1 MLISLKSYFW
11 CVFSEGRACKAR
23 AIQMNLFNF
32 PRLRRSR
39 YLDRHWTPPETRVTW
54 QSKQQLLRT
63 LIAFVLAYMAIEMA
77 LLEEELDQ
85 PLLSCFR
92 LEKNDFLCGRLLFA
106 VQANPLPTRKSH
118 ESHTKVTRR
127 GTASKRTERL
137 NTSQKPAIM
146 SRVCDCADSFSF
158 GAFECADF
166 INSFWYLR

>member
-1 MLISLKSYFW
+1 MLISLKNYFW

-32 PRLRRSR
+32 PRLRCSR

-54 QSKQQLLRT
+54 QSKQLLRT

-92 LEKNDFLCGRLLFA
+92 LEKNDFLCGRLF
-106 VQANPLPTRKSH
+106 VRRSGKPSSKKSH
-118 ESHTKVTRR
+118 EEAPGANGQSVWIRAR
-127 GTASKRTERL
+127 SQPL
-137 NTSQKPAIM
+137 NNESCM
-146 SRVCDCADSFSF
+146 WLCRFF
-158 GAFECADF
+158 
-166 INSFWYLR
+166 

>member
-1 MLISLKSYFW
+1 MLISLKNYFW

-54 QSKQQLLRT
+54 QSKQLLRT

-106 VQANPLPTRKSH
+106 VQANPLPK
-118 ESHTKVTRR
+118 SHTKRHREQTDR
-127 GTASKRTERL
+127 ASEYEPEASL
-137 NTSQKPAIM
+137 WIM

-158 GAFECADF
+158 GAFECGDF